1 MVSSTYVTATI
12 SDFLWFCGKSKLYLQ
27 YNRTNFNFQKSL
39 TSIGWRSSPTAD
51 AILPTSRIKAVKRSA
66 IMWPLLSAN
75 CEKRYRNLS
84 KSFPEQSVDIAV
96 FRVRTCKEKKKKK
109 QKQKQQEK
117 KKIAMH
123 LENRSQELGSS
134 SIVQALQKFLCSL
147 TSFFQFN

>member
-1 MVSSTYVTATI
+1 MEGMYYVTATI
-12 SDFLWFCGKSKLYLQ
+12 SDFLGFCVKSKLYLK
-27 YNRTNFNFQKSL
+27 YDRTNFNFQKRL

-96 FRVRTCKEKKKKK
+96 FRVRTCKEKK
-109 QKQKQQEK
+109 EK
-117 KKIAMH
+117 K
-123 LENRSQELGSS
+123 
-134 SIVQALQKFLCSL
+134 
-147 TSFFQFN
+147 

>member
-1 MVSSTYVTATI
+1 MEGTYVTATI
-12 SDFLWFCGKSKLYLQ
+12 SDFLWFCGKSKLYLK

-109 QKQKQQEK
+109 QKQQQEK
-117 KKIAMH
+117 KRLQCIQKIGH
-123 LENRSQELGSS
+123 RSQVVVQY
-134 SIVQALQKFLCSL
+134 SIGVAKVFVLIDFLL
-147 TSFFQFN
+147 LV